1 MLVLTR
7 KAGQTIN
14 IGDNISIKIVEIG
27 NGYVKVGIEAPRELP
42 IYREELYE
50 KLKQL
55 NVEAAKLDM
64 DKLKDFLGMKESS

>member
-7 KAGQTIN
+7 KSGQIIT
-14 IGDNISIKIVEIG
+14 IGDDIRIKILDIG
-27 NGYVKVGIEAPRELP
+27 NGIVKLGIEAPRETP

-55 NVEAAKLDM
+55 NKESVIMEI
-64 DKLKDFLGMKESS
+64 DKLKDFFGMQDK

>member
-7 KAGQTIN
+7 KADQIIN
-14 IGDNISIKIVEIG
+14 IGDDIKIKILEIG
-27 NGYVKVGIEAPRELP
+27 NGYVKLGIDAPKETP

-55 NVEAAKLDM
+55 NREAAKLDIS
-64 DKLKDFLGMKESS
+64 KLKDFLDIKNGS

>member
-7 KAGQTIN
+7 KANQTIK
-14 IGDNISIKIVEIG
+14 IGDDIKIKIVEIG
-27 NGYVKVGIEAPRELP
+27 NGFVKLGIEAPKEMP

-55 NVEAAKLDM
+55 NQEAAKLDM
-64 DKLKDFLGMKESS
+64 GKLKDFLGVKE